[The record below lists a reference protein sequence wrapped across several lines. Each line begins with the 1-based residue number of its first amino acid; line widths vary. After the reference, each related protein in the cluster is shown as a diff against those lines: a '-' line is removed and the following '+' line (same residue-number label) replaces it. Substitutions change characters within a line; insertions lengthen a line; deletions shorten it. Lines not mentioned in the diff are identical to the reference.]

1 MDDNLK
7 LIEEIYE
14 KYRSL
19 MYFKAFD
26 MLHSQSDTED
36 AIQEALLTAMRFI
49 DRIDQPDSRRTKSFI
64 LMIVESKALDIMR
77 RRRRILPLNEEINF
91 ENRDIQDLSAEKD
104 ILALAIASLSF
115 NKRQA
120 LLLKYDIGLTY
131 DEFASITGKSV
142 FSVYKTIQ
150 RAKKQL
156 SETLKKEGYDI

>member
-1 MDDNLK
+1 
-7 LIEEIYE
+7 
-14 KYRSL
+14 
-19 MYFKAFD
+19 MYFTAFNILQNQND
-26 MLHSQSDTED
+26 SED
-36 AIQEALLTAMRFI
+36 ALQEALLTAMRFI
-49 DRIDQPDSRRTKSFI
+49 DKIDNPDSNRTKAFLLTIVKNKAFDI
-64 LMIVESKALDIMR
+64 LRKHKRIMPLD
-77 RRRRILPLNEEINF
+77 EEMHF
-91 ENRDIQDLSAEKD
+91 ENQDIQNLSAEKD

-131 DEFASITGKSV
+131 DEIASITGKSV

>member
-77 RRRRILPLNEEINF
+77 RRMRILPLNEEINI
-91 ENRDIQDLSAEKD
+91 ENRDIQDFSAEKNA
-104 ILALAIASLSF
+104 LSLAIASLNFYISSVLPVSYLHLM
-115 NKRQA
+115 
-120 LLLKYDIGLTY
+120 LLPYSYVGNRVCLIH
-131 DEFASITGKSV
+131 
-142 FSVYKTIQ
+142 
-150 RAKKQL
+150 
-156 SETLKKEGYDI
+156 

>member
-36 AIQEALLTAMRFI
+36 ALQEALLTAMRFI

-104 ILALAIASLSF
+104 ALALAIASLNSDM
-115 NKRQA
+115 RRV
-120 LLLKYDIGLTY
+120 LLLKYDMGLSY
-131 DEFASITGKSV
+131 DEIASITGKSL
-142 FSVYKTIQ
+142 FSVYKT
-150 RAKKQL
+150 A
-156 SETLKKEGYDI
+156 